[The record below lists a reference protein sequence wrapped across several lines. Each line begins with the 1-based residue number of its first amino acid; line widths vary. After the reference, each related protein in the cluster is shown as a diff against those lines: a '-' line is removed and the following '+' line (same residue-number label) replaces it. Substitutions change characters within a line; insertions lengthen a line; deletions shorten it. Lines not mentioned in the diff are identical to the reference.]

1 MSDCCFSVAFSS
13 IQLFVV
19 WSQIILWTWLALI
32 GFSVEQQSYVGKDL
46 LTPLSLFSCLK
57 SDSFSG
63 SLKYWFFKCTVMDS
77 VPPICSFILQMISWA
92 DTKLFWCDLTLN
104 SDFFFPFIWD
114 STAECLKGKVS
125 VSNVWVEAKAA
136 MFSLTNNY
144 WWDRLKLHSNQK
156 FKFKMWIW
164 MHFQSP
170 CQLTGASSGQK
181 IIHLH
186 LCI

>member
-19 WSQIILWTWLALI
+19 WSQILLWTWLALI

-104 SDFFFPFIWD
+104 SDFFFFIYMRQYCWM
-114 STAECLKGKVS
+114 SEGKGQRFECLSWGQGRHV
-125 VSNVWVEAKAA
+125 
-136 MFSLTNNY
+136 LT
-144 WWDRLKLHSNQK
+144 DQ
-156 FKFKMWIW
+156 
-164 MHFQSP
+164 
-170 CQLTGASSGQK
+170 
-181 IIHLH
+181 
-186 LCI
+186 